1 MGLAPSLLSRLPTP
15 DVAGLFQ
22 TGKRREDTPSLFSR
36 FQMQFKK
43 KKKSRGRKRGG
54 RRGRRRKAGREERKE
69 EGVSKGAREGEEGK
83 ERERG

>member
-1 MGLAPSLLSRLPTP
+1 MGLAPSLLTRLPTP

-43 KKKSRGRKRGG
+43 TKKK
-54 RRGRRRKAGREERKE
+54 ERKE
-69 EGVSKGAREGEEGK
+69 EGVSKGAREGVEGK